1 MNDAAPKR
9 IAGVG
14 VTEIVAGGLCVL
26 VGAATMVEAL
36 SYAMGAARR
45 MGPGWFPFAL
55 GLIMFLLGLG
65 IVFVEGILTPARS
78 SGSPALRSL
87 IGVMAAI
94 FAFALLIERNGLAP
108 AVFVATFLATLAER
122 EVRFVPSLVLAIG
135 VTVVTAL
142 IFHFGLALPIPL
154 WDI

>member
-9 IAGVG
+9 IAGIG

-36 SYAMGAARR
+36 SYAMGTARR

-55 GLIMFLLGLG
+55 GLLLLLLGLG
-65 IVFVEGILTPARS
+65 IAFVEGVLTPARS
-78 SGSPALRSL
+78 SGSPAYRAL

-94 FAFALLIERNGLAP
+94 LAFALLIERNGLAP
-108 AVFVATFLATLAER
+108 SVFAATFLATLAEQ
-122 EVRFVPSLVLAIG
+122 EARFLPSVALAAG
-135 VTVVTAL
+135 VTILTAI

-154 WDI
+154 WSF